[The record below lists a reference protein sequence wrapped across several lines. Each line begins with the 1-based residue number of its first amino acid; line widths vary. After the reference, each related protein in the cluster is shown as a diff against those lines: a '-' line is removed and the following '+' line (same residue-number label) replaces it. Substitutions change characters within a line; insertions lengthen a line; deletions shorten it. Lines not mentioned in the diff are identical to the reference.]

1 MSHSDFIHLRLQSAY
16 SLLEGAMHPTDIAT
30 ACIKHAMPAAA
41 VTDRNNMFGA
51 MEISDA
57 LTSAGVQPI
66 MGALLSVLRP
76 LPATAKA
83 ASKSAQV
90 LDGLVL
96 LAQSESGYLNL
107 IKLVSAAHIDVDNAD
122 APHITFD
129 VLAKH
134 AEGLIALT
142 GGVEGALY
150 KMLAASQNTAAELYL
165 QHLKT
170 SFADRL
176 YIELNRIGDPG
187 EVVAEAKLIEL
198 AYAHD
203 LPLVATNP
211 VLFNSAMDYEAH
223 DILLCIQQSTVENDE
238 KRQRLNPEVYFKSP
252 RAMEKLFADVPEA
265 IANTLIIAK
274 RCAIKAPSRDPI
286 LPNFAS
292 GNESYVLRAEAER
305 GLAQRLVKPTAIPH
319 PTYNERLAFELG
331 VIIHM
336 GFSGYFLIVA
346 DFIKWAK
353 DNNIPVG
360 PGRGSGA
367 GSVVAW
373 ALGITDLDPLYHG
386 LLFERFLN
394 PERVSMP
401 DFDIDFCETRRG
413 EVIRYVQEK
422 YGRDHVAQIITFGKL
437 KARAVV
443 KDVGRALHMPY
454 GQVDSLS
461 KMIPN
466 NPATPVTLS
475 EAIAQVAELRE
486 KRRSDSEVG
495 RLIDAALQLEG
506 LYRHASTHAAG
517 VVIGDRPLDQLVP
530 LYRDPRS
537 DMAVTQFDMKWVEKA
552 GLIKFDFL
560 GLKTLSVLQRAIDL
574 LKQRDI
580 HIDLLTLPWD
590 DKPSYELMARGD
602 TVGVFQLES
611 EGMRRTLAQVRP
623 DGFGDIVALVALYR
637 PGPMDNIPSFAKR
650 KNNQEAID
658 YIHPLLEPVL
668 RETYGI
674 IIYQEQVMQIA
685 QILAGYS
692 LGEADLLRRAMG
704 KKKQDEMDAQK
715 QRFIDGAKANGVNA
729 QKAASI
735 FELVDKF
742 AGYGFNKS
750 HAAGYA
756 LIAYQTAY
764 LKANYPVEF
773 FAASMAYDI
782 TNTDKLA
789 VFADDMKRS
798 GVKLLPPNI
807 NKSDADFSVEKIG
820 DANSNTGYAVRY
832 ALAALKGVGE
842 KAMDVLV
849 AERMANGP
857 YLKLGDLATRLD
869 PRQINKRS
877 IESLVGGGALDDLVK
892 TRAAAHTMVEQLL
905 AHANA
910 AAEARQSTQ
919 VSLFGDSA
927 HGGSKIE
934 LMVPNIE
941 PWPIAQ
947 QMAMEKEAVG
957 FYLSAHPLD
966 GYTHVLAANNALKVS
981 DAMALEQLA
990 DGKRSV
996 TLAGIPEEVRVR
1008 PGKKGGQFA
1017 LLNVSDQSGLFQ
1029 VGCFDDALVS
1039 KCRDAVAAKEPIL
1052 IRAELLWRPGEDVP
1066 RINAREIT
1074 PLSILSMHT
1083 RADLDISVHDES
1095 ALFAIA
1101 NVMDEISAGRGLVRL
1116 HLMLADGDE
1125 AELALPGA
1133 FMINANVRGSV
1144 AAIPGVSAAVLS

>member
-1 MSHSDFIHLRLQSAY
+1 
-16 SLLEGAMHPTDIAT
+16 MHPADIAA
-30 ACIKHAMPAAA
+30 ACVKHAMPAAA
-41 VTDRNNMFGA
+41 ITDRNNMFGA
-51 MEISDA
+51 MEVADA
-57 LTSAGVQPI
+57 LVSAGVQPI
-66 MGALLSVLRP
+66 MGALVSVARP
-76 LPATAKA
+76 AAHATNKHAI
-83 ASKSAQV
+83 V

-96 LAQSESGYLNL
+96 LAQSDSGYINL
-107 IKLVSAAHIDVDNAD
+107 IQLVSAAHIDVDNAE
-122 APHITFD
+122 APHITLSA
-129 VLAKH
+129 LASH
-134 AEGLIALT
+134 SAGLIALT

-150 KMLAASQNTAAELYL
+150 KLLAADQDSAAEQYL
-165 QHLKT
+165 QTLK
-170 SFADRL
+170 SCFPDRL
-176 YIELNRIGDPG
+176 YIELNRIGDPL
-187 EVVAEAKLIEL
+187 EAVAEAKLIEL
-198 AYAHD
+198 AYVHD
-203 LPLVATNP
+203 IPLVATNP
-211 VLFNSAMDYEAH
+211 VLFGSAADYEAH
-223 DILLCIQQSTVENDE
+223 DILLCIQQSTVENDD
-238 KRQRLNPEVYFKSP
+238 KRRKLNPEMYFKTP
-252 RAMEKLFADVPEA
+252 RAMAKLFVDVPEA
-265 IANTLIIAK
+265 LANTLVIAQ
-274 RCAIKAPSRDPI
+274 RCAVKAPSRDAI

-292 GNESYVLRAEAER
+292 GNESDVLRVQAEQ
-305 GLAQRLVKPTAIPH
+305 GLATRLRGTVTDESEQLPYT
-319 PTYNERLAFELG
+319 ERLAFELG
-331 VIIHM
+331 VIIQM
-336 GFSGYFLIVA
+336 GFPGYFLIVA
-346 DFIKWAK
+346 DFIRWAK

-373 ALGITDLDPLYHG
+373 ALGITDLDPLHHG

-437 KARAVV
+437 KARAVI
-443 KDVGRALHMPY
+443 KDVGRALHLPY
-454 GQVDSLS
+454 GLVDGLS

-466 NPATPVTLS
+466 NPAAPVTLS
-475 EAIAQVAELRE
+475 EAIAQVPELRE
-486 KRRSDSEVG
+486 KRRSDPEVG

-552 GLIKFDFL
+552 GLVKFDFL
-560 GLKTLSVLQRAIDL
+560 GLKTLSVLQRALEL
-574 LKQRDI
+574 LQQRNI
-580 HIDLLTLPWD
+580 HIDLLNLPWY
-590 DKPSYELMARGD
+590 DKPSYDLMARGD

-611 EGMRRTLAQVRP
+611 EGMRRTLSLVRP
-623 DGFGDIVALVALYR
+623 DAFGDIVALVALYR

-650 KNNQEAID
+650 KNGQEPID
-658 YIHPLLEPVL
+658 YLHPLLEPVL
-668 RETYGI
+668 RETYGV

-704 KKKQDEMDAQK
+704 KKKKEEMDAQK
-715 QRFIDGAKANGVNA
+715 QRFIDGAKANGVDER
-729 QKAASI
+729 KATSI

-773 FAASMAYDI
+773 YAASMAYDI

-807 NKSDADFSVEKIG
+807 NKSYADFSVEHIG
-820 DANSNTGYAVRY
+820 DTTSSNSDYAVRY

-842 KAMDVLV
+842 KAMDMLV
-849 AERMANGP
+849 AERLEHGAFRT
-857 YLKLGDLATRLD
+857 LGDLATRLD
-869 PRQINKRS
+869 PRSINKRS
-877 IESLVGGGALDDLVK
+877 VESLVGGGALDGLVK
-892 TRAAAHTMVEQLL
+892 TRAAAAMMADQLL
-905 AHANA
+905 AHASA
-910 AAEARQSTQ
+910 AADARQSAQ

-927 HGGSKIE
+927 HGGSTLEI
-934 LMVPNIE
+934 LVPNTE
-941 PWPIAQ
+941 AWPIAT

-966 GYTHVLAANNALKVS
+966 GYTQVLAAHNTLKS
-981 DAMALEQLA
+981 TDAMALEPLA

-1008 PGKKGGQFA
+1008 PSKKGGQFA

-1029 VGCFDDALVS
+1029 VGCFDDAMVRQ
-1039 KCRDAVAAKEPIL
+1039 CRDAVAAKEPIL
-1052 IRAELLWRPGEDVP
+1052 IRAELLWRPGEDTP
-1066 RINAREIT
+1066 RVNAREIT
-1074 PLSILSMHT
+1074 ALSKLSAHT
-1083 RADLDISVHDES
+1083 RADLDIAVHDEN
-1095 ALFAIA
+1095 ALQAIA
-1101 NVMDEISAGRGLVRL
+1101 MLLETTTSGRGQVRL
-1116 HLMLADGDE
+1116 RLLLPDGDE
-1125 AELALPGA
+1125 AELLLPGA
-1133 FMINANVRGSV
+1133 FQID
-1144 AAIPGVSAAVLS
+1144 AAVQASMAALPGVSAAVLS

>member
-16 SLLEGAMHPTDIAT
+16 SLLEGAMHPADIAA
-30 ACIKHAMPAAA
+30 ACVKNTMPAAA
-41 VTDRNNMFGA
+41 ITDRNNMFGA
-51 MEISDA
+51 MEVADA
-57 LTSAGVQPI
+57 LMSAGVQPV
-66 MGALLSVLRP
+66 MGALLSVARP
-76 LPATAKA
+76 AAQPNSKQAT
-83 ASKSAQV
+83 V

-96 LAQSESGYLNL
+96 LAQSDTGYTNL
-107 IKLVSAAHIDVDNAD
+107 IQLVSAAHIDVDNAEL
-122 APHITFD
+122 PHISFD
-129 VLAKH
+129 RLAKH
-134 AEGLIALT
+134 SEGLIALT

-150 KMLAASQNTAAELYL
+150 KLLAADQNAAAEHFL
-165 QHLKT
+165 QTLKAC
-170 SFADRL
+170 FPERL
-176 YIELNRIGDPG
+176 YIELNRIGDPL
-187 EVVAEAKLIEL
+187 EPVAEPKLIDL

-203 LPLVATNP
+203 VPLVATNP
-211 VLFNSAMDYEAH
+211 VLFGSAADYEAH

-238 KRQRLNPEVYFKSP
+238 KRRKLNPEMYFKTP
-252 RAMEKLFADVPEA
+252 RAMARLFADVPEA
-265 IANTLIIAK
+265 LANTLVIAQ
-274 RCAIKAPSRDPI
+274 RCAVKAPSREAI

-292 GNESYVLRAEAER
+292 GNENDVLRAQAEH
-305 GLAQRLVKPTAIPH
+305 GLTARLASITTDDAQRQPYT
-319 PTYNERLAFELG
+319 ERLAFELG
-331 VIIHM
+331 VIIQM
-336 GFSGYFLIVA
+336 GFPGYFLIVA
-346 DFIKWAK
+346 DFIRWAK
-353 DNNIPVG
+353 QNNIPVG

-373 ALGITDLDPLYHG
+373 ALGITDLDPLHHG

-413 EVIRYVQEK
+413 EVIRYVQDK

-437 KARAVV
+437 KARAVI

-454 GQVDSLS
+454 GLVDGLS
-461 KMIPN
+461 KLIPN
-466 NPATPVTLS
+466 NPAAPVTLS
-475 EAIAQVAELRE
+475 EAIAQVPELRE
-486 KRRSDSEVG
+486 KRRSDPEVG

-552 GLIKFDFL
+552 GLVKFDFL
-560 GLKTLSVLQRAIDL
+560 GLKTLSVLQRALEL
-574 LKQRDI
+574 LKLRHID
-580 HIDLLTLPWD
+580 IDLLTLPWY
-590 DKPSYELMARGD
+590 DKPSYDLMARGD

-611 EGMRRTLAQVRP
+611 EGMRRTLALVRP
-623 DGFGDIVALVALYR
+623 DSFGDIVALVALYR

-650 KNNQEAID
+650 KNGQEDID
-658 YIHPLLEPVL
+658 YLHPLLEPVL
-668 RETYGI
+668 RETYGV

-704 KKKQDEMDAQK
+704 KKKKEEMDAQK
-715 QRFIDGAKANGVNA
+715 QRFIDGAKANGVTAHKA
-729 QKAASI
+729 QSI

-773 FAASMAYDI
+773 YAASMAYDI

-798 GVKLLPPNI
+798 GVMLLPPDI
-807 NKSDADFSVEKIG
+807 NKSHADFCVEKIA
-820 DANSNTGYAVRY
+820 DTANPNANYAVRY
-832 ALAALKGVGE
+832 ALAALRGVGE
-842 KAMDVLV
+842 KAMEMLV
-849 AERMANGP
+849 AERTAHGAFRT
-857 YLKLGDLATRLD
+857 LGDLAMRLD
-869 PRQINKRS
+869 PRSINKRS
-877 IESLVGGGALDDLVK
+877 VESLIGGGALDDLVK
-892 TRAAAHTMVEQLL
+892 TRAAAAMMADQLL
-905 AHANA
+905 AHASA
-910 AAEARQSTQ
+910 AAEARQSAQ

-934 LMVPNIE
+934 ILVPNTDA
-941 PWPIAQ
+941 WPIAT

-966 GYTHVLAANNALKVS
+966 GYTHVLAAHNALKS
-981 DAMALEQLA
+981 ADAMALEPLA

-1008 PGKKGGQFA
+1008 PSKKGGQFA

-1029 VGCFDDALVS
+1029 VGCFDDAMVRQ
-1039 KCRDAVAAKEPIL
+1039 CRDAVAAKEPIL
-1052 IRAELLWRPGEDVP
+1052 IRAELLWRPGEDIP
-1066 RINAREIT
+1066 RINARDMT
-1074 PLSILSMHT
+1074 ALSKLSAHT
-1083 RADLDISVHDES
+1083 RADLDISLHDET
-1095 ALFAIA
+1095 ALQAIA
-1101 NVMDEISAGRGLVRL
+1101 MVLERTQRGRGQVRL
-1116 HLMLADGDE
+1116 HLILAGGDE
-1125 AELALPGA
+1125 AELALPGTFQVDA
-1133 FMINANVRGSV
+1133 SLRASMASIAGVR
-1144 AAIPGVSAAVLS
+1144 AAVLS